1 MVGQITRKQL
11 EQIEDAAIFGTKEY
25 NKKLEEITGITA
37 MPYTGYS
44 YYDSAGNYVG
54 DSCDS
59 SLSDLLS
66 AAYIEVI
73 DDE

>member
-1 MVGQITRKQL
+1 MNRITRKQL
-11 EQIEDAAIFGTKEY
+11 EQIKDAAIFGTKEY
-25 NKKLEEITGITA
+25 HKKLEEITGITA
-37 MPYTGYS
+37 MSYTGYL
-44 YYDSAGNYVG
+44 YQDVYGNYVG
-54 DSCDS
+54 DSGES